1 MGYDYIVLMPLIT
14 GRPFTRKIFGLVL
27 LLLCLEEKLISSRK
41 QVVISR
47 GRLSLRRGS
56 SHHQGTRAE
65 VEVDIWLSWSHLATS
80 DGLRQFTPSRAG
92 GPPTAAAA
100 GGSQSDDEE
109 TKEKNYNGGRHEDE
123 GDAEEV
129 ERWS

>member
-1 MGYDYIVLMPLIT
+1 M
-14 GRPFTRKIFGLVL
+14 
-27 LLLCLEEKLISSRK
+27 ISSRK

-47 GRLSLRRGS
+47 GRLGLRGGS

-129 ERWS
+129 ERRS